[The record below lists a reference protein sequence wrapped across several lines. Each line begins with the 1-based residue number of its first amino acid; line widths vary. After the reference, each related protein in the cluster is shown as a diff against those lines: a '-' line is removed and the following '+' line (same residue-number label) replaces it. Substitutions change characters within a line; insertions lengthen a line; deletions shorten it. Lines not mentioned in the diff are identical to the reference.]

1 MSIVQIKLN
10 KSYDLYRNTPVGIAM
25 FDAIQKLFELEK
37 LTPNQALTIVTQ
49 FDFTIKKIM
58 REKQKIR
65 KIFFSFEAEVKSYR
79 LMQDW
84 CSVLLENVL
93 IFQHFSPKEVQ
104 MYKYEKNQQLLVC
117 VKTIFC
123 FFTASQA
130 LAVERA

>member
-65 KIFFSFEAEVKSYR
+65 KIFFSFVAEVKSYR

-117 VKTIFC
+117 
-123 FFTASQA
+123 
-130 LAVERA
+130 